1 MTDSLRALK
10 FLVIAMGVVI
20 IIGTAVVVVT
30 IFQRAST
37 GWGGDQPVGPAIEVV
52 ASDAAPSSGFGT
64 RTLDV
69 PRSSRIVDMAAEGD
83 RLFIHLETSG
93 GGHRIVVLDTATGVR
108 LGAFDIRE
116 AP

>member
-1 MTDSLRALK
+1 VA
-10 FLVIAMGVVI
+10 
-20 IIGTAVVVVT
+20 VT
-30 IFQRAST
+30 IVQRPGAK
-37 GWGGDQPVGPAIEVV
+37 WGDSGPAESAAGTV
-52 ASDAAPSSGFGT
+52 ASEAASRSGFGT